1 MNLHFKILLFICLL
15 AVLTTLNA
23 YDDIDMNKSTMIR
36 KRFWGSFNYFKKE
49 DQQRQPP
56 SKHQSSTNDVNVMFS
71 DVCKSLISLY
81 SNREQQKPTQKQ
93 IDHFRYLYN
102 AWLEVENKKKKAEF
116 MWSLRQG

>member
-1 MNLHFKILLFICLL
+1 MTNSLQSQICIEESLLERTDC
-15 AVLTTLNA
+15 
-23 YDDIDMNKSTMIR
+23 S
-36 KRFWGSFNYFKKE
+36 
-49 DQQRQPP
+49 
-56 SKHQSSTNDVNVMFS
+56 HQSSTNDVNVMFS